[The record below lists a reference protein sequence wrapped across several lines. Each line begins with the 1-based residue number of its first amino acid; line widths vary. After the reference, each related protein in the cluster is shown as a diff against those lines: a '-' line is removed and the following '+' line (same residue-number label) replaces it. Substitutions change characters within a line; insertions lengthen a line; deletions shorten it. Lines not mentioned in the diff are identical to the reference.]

1 MGKISTSQNYLLTPI
16 FAAIAFAQIP
26 LHAQT
31 QELYFNSRTDNDST
45 YINNP
50 VNWYTDAA
58 KTTPYE
64 GALDGN
70 QNGNIIGTGVFT
82 TKAAAKSNPIFNNL
96 TYDISGISTSNSDF
110 LVVGDNNVVN
120 TKNPLNTIFSFLNDA
135 SYSSQ

>member
-50 VNWYTDAA
+50 VNWYTAPQKQPLMRGLSTA
-58 KTTPYE
+58 IKTE
-64 GALDGN
+64 
-70 QNGNIIGTGVFT
+70 
-82 TKAAAKSNPIFNNL
+82 
-96 TYDISGISTSNSDF
+96 IS
-110 LVVGDNNVVN
+110 
-120 TKNPLNTIFSFLNDA
+120 
-135 SYSSQ
+135 